1 MECEDKSNGN
11 ENYSANIYL
20 RCDQEIGIGQPMLIY
35 NESCSYNFI
44 WKTTFACPPFD
55 EVDCATMDEN
65 MEIFDFSPLT
75 LSDTNYQIPLGTEGQ
90 LIGMIKD
97 TTRVKSLQESWV
109 AAFLHD

>member
-1 MECEDKSNGN
+1 
-11 ENYSANIYL
+11 
-20 RCDQEIGIGQPMLIY
+20 
-35 NESCSYNFI
+35 
-44 WKTTFACPPFD
+44 
-55 EVDCATMDEN
+55 

-75 LSDTNYQIPLGTEGQ
+75 LSDTNYQILLGTEGQ